1 MSIGGYRREFVMA
14 GLRTEHESTVG
25 TSGGSEHGCRPSE
38 AQVAVAR
45 HHPAGWTAHD
55 PKTQF
60 LAAQDSDVTKKAPRI
75 LLAEDDTDMRSLMAQ
90 LLRRDGYE
98 VVECPNGV
106 GLLDYLSTF
115 LGRSEP
121 EHFDLVISDIRM
133 PGLTGLEVV
142 GGLHRL
148 PDFPPT
154 ILMTAFG
161 DAETHAEAKEIGVAA
176 MFDKPF
182 DMHELMAKVRETVPL
197 PGSED

>member
-1 MSIGGYRREFVMA
+1 MISVSHGGENVVGSTGA
-14 GLRTEHESTVG
+14 CES
-25 TSGGSEHGCRPSE
+25 GCRPSE
-38 AQVAVAR
+38 RRVSAGQPQPGVWTGRSPKAQFAD
-45 HHPAGWTAHD
+45 AGLGET
-55 PKTQF
+55 
-60 LAAQDSDVTKKAPRI
+60 SRKAPRI
-75 LLAEDDTDMRSLMAQ
+75 LLAEDDNDMRNLMAQ

-133 PGLTGLEVV
+133 PGLSGLEVL
-142 GGLHRL
+142 GGLHRR

-161 DAETHAEAKEIGVAA
+161 DAETHAEATEIGVAA

-182 DMHELMAKVRETVPL
+182 DMHELMAKVRETVPR
-197 PGSED
+197 PTEGD

>member
-1 MSIGGYRREFVMA
+1 MISVPAIEETAETNRDTCEP
-14 GLRTEHESTVG
+14 
-25 TSGGSEHGCRPSE
+25 GCRPSE
-38 AQVAVAR
+38 AQTTSGYAST
-45 HHPAGWTAHD
+45 GWMGSES
-55 PKTQF
+55 KTE
-60 LAAQDSDVTKKAPRI
+60 LRPELSADVTRRAPRI
-75 LLAEDDTDMRSLMAQ
+75 LLAEDDNEMRSLMGQ

-133 PGLTGLEVV
+133 PGLSGLEVV
-142 GGLHRL
+142 GGLHRR
-148 PDFPPT
+148 PDFPPA

-161 DAETHAEAKEIGVAA
+161 DEKTHAEAEEIGVAA

-182 DMHELMAKVRETVPL
+182 DMHELMAKVRETAGP
-197 PGSED
+197 PSGCG

>member
-1 MSIGGYRREFVMA
+1 MIVVPTTEENVEAKNDPRE
-14 GLRTEHESTVG
+14 S
-25 TSGGSEHGCRPSE
+25 GCRPAE
-38 AQVAVAR
+38 ARMTAR
-45 HHPAGWTAHD
+45 HVPIGWTESEQRTELRPEQA
-55 PKTQF
+55 
-60 LAAQDSDVTKKAPRI
+60 SDVMRRAPRI
-75 LLAEDDTDMRSLMAQ
+75 LLAEDDDEMRSLVGQ
-90 LLRRDGYE
+90 LLRRDGYD

-142 GGLHRL
+142 GGLHRR

-161 DAETHAEAKEIGVAA
+161 DEQTHAEAEEIGVAA

-182 DMHELMAKVRETVPL
+182 DMHELMAKVRETVPPL
-197 PGSED
+197 SGNE

>member
-1 MSIGGYRREFVMA
+1 MISSPSIGQNVA
-14 GLRTEHESTVG
+14 GDNETVES
-25 TSGGSEHGCRPSE
+25 GCRPSE
-38 AQVAVAR
+38 TQTMTAGHAATTRMGLDPETELLSAR
-45 HHPAGWTAHD
+45 
-55 PKTQF
+55 
-60 LAAQDSDVTKKAPRI
+60 DSEVSRHAPRI
-75 LLAEDDTDMRSLMAQ
+75 LLAEDDNEMRSLMAH

-133 PGLTGLEVV
+133 PGLSGLEVV
-142 GGLHRL
+142 GGLHRR
-148 PDFPPT
+148 PDFPPA

-182 DMHELMAKVRETVPL
+182 DMHELMAKVRETVPRWGGA
-197 PGSED
+197 GSDCGTNPT